1 VNKLLLGAL
10 LIVSCNA
17 YGHSA
22 LQEAILNSD
31 YETVAAHYNGKEI
44 SPSMQHA
51 YLSLADDTAT
61 MRRNNVA
68 FDWAKAFVSLK
79 LLLSA
84 GLMHSFSSSFS
95 QASAKLQLKKIHADM
110 YNSRYPT
117 NAPERDASISS
128 FLATI
133 SFGFFIWALCD
144 GNKYYRQL
152 HEKIKAAERIK
163 FLIMSQ
169 QDQ

>member
-1 VNKLLLGAL
+1 MKKLFLSTL
-10 LIVSCNA
+10 LIVSCKA
-17 YGHSA
+17 YNHDA
-22 LQEAILNSD
+22 IQEAILNSD

-44 SPSMQHA
+44 SPSMQQA

-61 MRRNNVA
+61 MLKDNVI

-84 GLMHSFSSSFS
+84 GITHSFLYTFS
-95 QASAKLQLKKIHADM
+95 QSCAKLELKRVNFEA
-110 YNSRYPT
+110 YNRIYPT
-117 NAPERDASISS
+117 NEPAQTAAFAACVS
-128 FLATI
+128 TI
-133 SFGFFIWALCD
+133 SLGFFIWAMYD

-169 QDQ
+169 DQ